1 MLSLPPSVRIFLC
14 TLPTDMRRSFDRLAA
29 MTREVIGKNPLSG
42 HLFVFCNRKRDRVKI
57 LFWDRDG
64 YVLWYKRLEDGA
76 YRFPIDERNKVEV
89 SVSELSLLLEGIE
102 WSRVK
107 RQKRFPKNPFPTN
120 EENS

>member
-29 MTREVIGKNPLSG
+29 MTREVIRQDPLNG

-64 YVLWYKRLEDGA
+64 YVLWYKRLEDGT
-76 YRFPIDERNKVEV
+76 YRFPENKQGKIEVIIQCHYCGEVVIDPV
-89 SVSELSLLLEGIE
+89 
-102 WSRVK
+102 
-107 RQKRFPKNPFPTN
+107 
-120 EENS
+120 